1 MVEKPFSSQRGGE
14 DYRVQGHNTRA
25 EIQGVFK
32 VIVHCMFEPPTSC
45 VQSKKSA
52 SQDGMDGKFLHRTK
66 SQEWYVLNDTTYV
79 T

>member
-1 MVEKPFSSQRGGE
+1 MFISRASFVVEGEENMVEKPFSSQRGGE

-52 SQDGMDGKFLHRTK
+52 S
-66 SQEWYVLNDTTYV
+66 
-79 T
+79 

>member
-1 MVEKPFSSQRGGE
+1 MLFISRASFVVEGEENMVEKPFSSQHSSE
-14 DYRVQGHNTRA
+14 DYHVQGHNTRA

-52 SQDGMDGKFLHRTK
+52 S
-66 SQEWYVLNDTTYV
+66 
-79 T
+79 

>member
-52 SQDGMDGKFLHRTK
+52 S
-66 SQEWYVLNDTTYV
+66 
-79 T
+79 

>member
-1 MVEKPFSSQRGGE
+1 MVEKPFSSQHGSE

-52 SQDGMDGKFLHRTK
+52 S
-66 SQEWYVLNDTTYV
+66 
-79 T
+79 